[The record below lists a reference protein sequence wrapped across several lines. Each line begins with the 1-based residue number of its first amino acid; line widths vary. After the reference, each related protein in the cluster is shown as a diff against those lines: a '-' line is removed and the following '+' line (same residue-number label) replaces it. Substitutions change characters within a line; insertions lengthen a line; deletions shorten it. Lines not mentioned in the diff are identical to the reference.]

1 MNQGPPR
8 GPPGHPGA
16 PGELRG
22 APPRGADW
30 NRPPG
35 MLKKEFM
42 KLVFTLLGQT
52 I

>member
-8 GPPGHPGA
+8 GPPGHPGP

-22 APPRGADW
+22 APPRGAEW

-35 MLKKEFM
+35 LYDSSIIMMIIQL
-42 KLVFTLLGQT
+42 LFT
-52 I
+52 